1 MTEFKLL
8 SGLER
13 KTQVDD
19 FRLFLVVIPSGNSY
33 YYQFLIE
40 LWFGSC
46 GWKGDKSMGQ
56 VKT

>member
-1 MTEFKLL
+1 MTGFKLL

-19 FRLFLVVIPSGNSY
+19 FRLFLVVIPSGNGY

-40 LWFGSC
+40 QFGSC
-46 GWKGDKSMGQ
+46 GWKGDKSVGQ